1 MAKWIMVVDDDT
13 ANLKM
18 AGHILSRNNM
28 RVTAL
33 KSGQALLDYIPEK
46 GFPDLILLDIKMPE
60 MDGFETLK
68 RLREYEKTVRA
79 EKTPVIFLT
88 ADEDTQTETR
98 GFEEGVADFVRKPFH
113 PDVLMRR
120 IDNVMSSRSEMKSLK
135 SEASID
141 KLTGFLNKGASETE
155 LSRVCTQ
162 QTGTLM
168 MIDLDSFKLV
178 NDLYGHDMGD
188 KVLVGFS
195 RIVKNAVPQGST
207 CGRLGGDEFVAFA
220 KGITSDTAVAE
231 ISSKLNRDVLDMA
244 KDLMGQDMDIPLG
257 ASIGA
262 IYVPRHGNDYNALIK
277 LADKSLYIVKQ
288 NGKHG
293 YHLYSSDAF
302 DEESEENQL
311 PDIRTVSGILGERS
325 IPDVALQLDK
335 DAFAPVYR
343 YIMRYILRNRLTACK
358 VLFTLDPGENTSP
371 EKFMDLVDEFGNHI
385 RQSLRK
391 SDILMRYR
399 KNQYFLFLTDI
410 REDSTGKVISHIV
423 DTWKEKMGDALVV
436 SNENEFVGNEFTM
449 IYNKKK
455 DRHVIIVDDDAINLQ
470 VAGKILSG
478 AGIRVSALRSGK
490 ALLSYIEEKK
500 GEPDLILM
508 DIKMPEMDGFETLR
522 RLRLISSSAA
532 KIPVVFLTAYESS
545 GAESKGLALGATI
558 KAGWRGMP
566 DYTDNDTGA
575 IISGSGLA
583 QSGLAI
589 MADAGFML
597 QFNFLKFYSSRDPNV
612 RIGVSAQNL
621 GVSLTGFGDQV
632 KLDDPLPT
640 TASAG
645 ISVRFIK
652 PIALSV
658 DFVQPLNLMDMGTY
672 LMPSFNTGVSV
683 QFASFISLLAG
694 FSLKG
699 ANPRISTGFEFE
711 VAKIRLNLNYTL
723 DLASSL
729 APVNRI
735 SLSAK
740 LLLGDKGRSIID
752 AKVDEYYQLGLKYY
766 ADAKWEDAIVVWE
779 EALKLNKRFDPA
791 IQGIQSARYQIEMF
805 RMIKESLMLD

>member
-68 RLREYEKTVRA
+68 RLREYEKSVRA

-141 KLTGFLNKGASETE
+141 KLTGFLNKGASEAE

-220 KGITSDTAVAE
+220 KGITSDTAVAD
-231 ISSKLNRDVLDMA
+231 ISTKLNQDVLNMA
-244 KDLMGQDMDIPLG
+244 KDLMGEDMDIPLG

-302 DEESEENQL
+302 DEEPEENQL

-343 YIMRYILRNRLTACK
+343 YIMRYILRNRLSACK
-358 VLFTLDPGENTSP
+358 VLFSLEAGENTSP
-371 EKFMDLVDEFGNHI
+371 EQFMDLVDEFGNHI

-410 REDSTGKVISHIV
+410 REDSTGKVIDHIV
-423 DTWKEKMGDALVV
+423 DTWKEKMGNALLV
-436 SNENEFVGNEFTM
+436 SNENEYVGNEFTK

-508 DIKMPEMDGFETLR
+508 DIKMPEMDGYETLR
-522 RLRLISSSAA
+522 QLRLISSSAA
-532 KIPVVFLTAYESS
+532 KIPVVFLTADESS
-545 GAESKGLALGATI
+545 GAESKGLALGAMDFIRKPFVPEILLLRVQHMIELVTLQNQLSYEVKKKTEENRQLLVHVVETLAAAIDTKDIYTRGHSGRVAEYSRRIARRAGYSEYRQEEIYMMGLLHDVGKIGIPNAILNKPSALTDEEFDMI
-558 KAGWRGMP
+558 KKHPGM
-566 DYTDNDTGA
+566 GA
-575 IISGSGLA
+575 QILENIKEDPELTVGAHYHHERYDGKGYPEGLSGTQIPETARIIA
-583 QSGLAI
+583 V
-589 MADAGFML
+589 ADAYDAMAS
-597 QFNFLKFYSSRDPNV
+597 NRSYRKR
-612 RIGVSAQNL
+612 
-621 GVSLTGFGDQV
+621 LTDEQ
-632 KLDDPLPT
+632 
-640 TASAG
+640 
-645 ISVRFIK
+645 I
-652 PIALSV
+652 
-658 DFVQPLNLMDMGTY
+658 LM
-672 LMPSFNTGVSV
+672 
-683 QFASFISLLAG
+683 QLLEG
-694 FSLKG
+694 KG
-699 ANPRISTGFEFE
+699 S
-711 VAKIRLNLNYTL
+711 
-723 DLASSL
+723 
-729 APVNRI
+729 
-735 SLSAK
+735 
-740 LLLGDKGRSIID
+740 
-752 AKVDEYYQLGLKYY
+752 Q
-766 ADAKWEDAIVVWE
+766 
-779 EALKLNKRFDPA
+779 FDPKFA
-791 IQGIQSARYQIEMF
+791 DI
-805 RMIKESLMLD
+805 MITILKEDMERKKKENDHE